1 MTKAELRSK
10 MKTER
15 GFIREDDR
23 LAWNEAIYQRI
34 IHTGEY
40 LNAGILFGYASFGTE
55 TDTGKILEHAQRK
68 HKKLYLPRVESRD
81 RMEFYQFHDRNRL
94 AVSNFGVPEPEPDK
108 ALVYLMDASSREKP
122 LMLLPGLAFDKEGNR
137 IGYGAGYYDKYL
149 AGFPKNYFIKI
160 GICYNFQLVEH
171 IQAEQYD
178 VRADMIITP
187 AGSFRV

>member
-10 MKTER
+10 MKSER
-15 GFIREDDR
+15 GFIREEDR
-23 LAWNEAIYQRI
+23 LAWNEAIYHRI

-55 TDTGKILEHAQRK
+55 ADTGKILEHAQNM

-81 RMEFYQFHDRNRL
+81 RMEFYQLHDRNRL
-94 AVSNFGVPEPEPDK
+94 AVSNFGVPEPKPDK
-108 ALVYLMDASSREKP
+108 NLVYLMDASLQEKP
-122 LMLLPGLAFDKEGNR
+122 LMLLPGLAFDQKGNR

-149 AGFPKNYFIKI
+149 AGFPEDYYIKI
-160 GICYNFQLVEH
+160 GICYDFQLMER
-171 IQAEQYD
+171 IPAGQYD